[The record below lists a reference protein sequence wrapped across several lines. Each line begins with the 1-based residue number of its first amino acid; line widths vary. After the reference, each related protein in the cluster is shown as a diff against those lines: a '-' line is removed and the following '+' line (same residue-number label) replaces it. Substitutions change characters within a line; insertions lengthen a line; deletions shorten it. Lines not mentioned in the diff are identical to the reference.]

1 MAEDRKTMPGNR
13 EALNEGVSNK
23 QGNFKPS
30 TPRNYTPPPPARV
43 PPPPAKQGK

>member
-1 MAEDRKTMPGNR
+1 MTDRKSVHTNDGT
-13 EALNEGVSNK
+13 LDKTVSNK

-30 TPRNYTPPPPARV
+30 VPTNYNPPPPARV